1 MQETWVRSMGEED
14 PLEKEMDNP
23 LQYSYLENPVDRG
36 AWRAVVRGG
45 LKELDTTERLSACV
59 RAHTHTHTHRP
70 RKERRLV
77 KDAQ

>member
-1 MQETWVRSMGEED
+1 MGEED

-59 RAHTHTHTHRP
+59 RTHTHTHTHRP

>member
-36 AWRAVVRGG
+36 A
-45 LKELDTTERLSACV
+45 
-59 RAHTHTHTHRP
+59 
-70 RKERRLV
+70 
-77 KDAQ
+77 